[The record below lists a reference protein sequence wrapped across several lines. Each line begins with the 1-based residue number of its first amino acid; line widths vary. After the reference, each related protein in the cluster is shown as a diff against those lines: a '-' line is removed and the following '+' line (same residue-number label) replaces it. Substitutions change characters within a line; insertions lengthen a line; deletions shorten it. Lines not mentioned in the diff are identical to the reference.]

1 MWPAVIWS
9 ISVARDKVVFE
20 RRLFV
25 QNPNGVILNV
35 NCKILYWSWF
45 SLRLRKRSGVELVI
59 YLVCN

>member
-35 NCKILYWSWF
+35 NVKFFIGAGF
-45 SLRLRKRSGVELVI
+45 H
-59 YLVCN
+59 